1 MRGNGQRLALV
12 AAGIAGVL
20 ALAGGVIAAVH
31 GHAAAGGTTGGTTTG
46 DTSGSVWG

>member
-20 ALAGGVIAAVH
+20 ALAGG
-31 GHAAAGGTTGGTTTG
+31 TTTG